1 MAANQAPAA
10 VGRCFVCLTDQDESS
25 SEEWVNP
32 CPCSLEGHQDCMMHW
47 IAELEREN
55 KPFQCPVCKADISV
69 DEPFDPAV
77 AIGNRLHQAFS
88 RISPPLLGTGVAIGT
103 WLGLATYGDVAFQIF
118 AGPEARFH
126 FLNDPRQEHGA
137 RLGRYLGLAAVA
149 PTLILS
155 QSIPGL
161 GNVIFL
167 PMAALVS
174 LNTIWER
181 KANANG
187 RQFGTFH
194 MARDEHFF
202 SWPPSPELV
211 CTAFPYVRATYR
223 SLWREF
229 VRPYEN
235 KLDRRIAGLP
245 DPEPPRN
252 DGQRNDRH
260 HDHDHDHDH
269 DDDEGGIAGVLGAAI
284 NLLDIPEVDVELQVE
299 EQIIQVEDD
308 DPRLGQDRI
317 RVEFGDVQDEGGFDE
332 DPMPDLIP
340 RDEDAHNQRDN
351 DDDAA
356 PPPVVAP
363 APIHDQRQWNLHAS
377 LRDVANAM
385 AGALLL
391 PAISSGAGEL
401 LQLLLPKHMTMLS
414 NRPLGRPGLLQ
425 QTWGR
430 SLVGGCMY
438 LVLRD
443 AFKLYTKYRRA
454 VNRPL
459 RKVRNVDRKR
469 GST

>member
-32 CPCSLEGHQDCMMHW
+32 CPCSLEGHQECMMHW

-55 KPFQCPVCKADISV
+55 KPFRCPVCKADISV

-88 RISPPLLGTGVAIGT
+88 RMSPPLLGTGVAIGT

-137 RLGRYLGLAAVA
+137 RLGRYLGLGAVA

-155 QSIPGL
+155 HSIPGL
-161 GNVIFL
+161 GNIIFL
-167 PMAALVS
+167 PLAALY
-174 LNTIWER
+174 
-181 KANANG
+181 
-187 RQFGTFH
+187 GTFH

-211 CTAFPYVRATYR
+211 CTAFPYVRAMYR
-223 SLWREF
+223 NLWREF
-229 VRPYEN
+229 VRPFEN

-245 DPEPPRN
+245 DLEP
-252 DGQRNDRH
+252 QRDQWNGGH
-260 HDHDHDHDH
+260 HDHNH
-269 DDDEGGIAGVLGAAI
+269 DDDEGGIAGMLDAAI
-284 NLLDIPEVDVELQVE
+284 NLLDIPEVNVELQVE
-299 EQIIQVEDD
+299 ERIVQVEEG
-308 DPRLGQDRI
+308 DPRLGQERI
-317 RVEFGDVQDEGGFDE
+317 RVEIQEDVEFDE
-332 DPMPDLIP
+332 MAGDEPMPELIP
-340 RDEDAHNQRDN
+340 VNDNANDHGRDQ
-351 DDDAA
+351 DDAA
-356 PPPVVAP
+356 PPPVVAAAAAVP
-363 APIHDQRQWNLHAS
+363 PPMNDQRQWNLHAS
-377 LRDVANAM
+377 LRDVANSM

-391 PAISSGAGEL
+391 PAMSSGAGEL
-401 LQLLLPKHMTMLS
+401 LQLVLPKHMTTLGGKS
-414 NRPLGRPGLLQ
+414 LGRPGLLQ

-469 GST
+469 AGSA

>member
-1 MAANQAPAA
+1 MAANEAPAA
-10 VGRCFVCLTDQDESS
+10 VGRCFVCLTDQDESAG
-25 SEEWVNP
+25 EEWVHP

-47 IAELEREN
+47 LAELEREN
-55 KPFQCPVCKADISV
+55 KPFQCPVCKAAISV

-77 AIGNRLHQAFS
+77 AVGNRLHQAFS
-88 RISPPLLGTGVAIGT
+88 RLSPPLLGTGLAIGT

-137 RLGRYLGLAAVA
+137 RLGRYLGLGAVA

-155 QSIPGL
+155 HSIPGL

-167 PMAALVS
+167 PLAAL
-174 LNTIWER
+174 
-181 KANANG
+181 
-187 RQFGTFH
+187 FGTFH

-211 CTAFPYVRATYR
+211 CTAFPYVRAMYR
-223 SLWREF
+223 NLWRELI
-229 VRPYEN
+229 RPYEN

-245 DPEPPRN
+245 EPEPRQ
-252 DGQRNDRH
+252 DQGQRDGGH
-260 HDHDHDHDH
+260 HHHDDHDHGH
-269 DDDEGGIAGVLGAAI
+269 DDEGGIAGMLDAAI

-299 EQIIQVEDD
+299 EQIVHVGED
-308 DPRLGQDRI
+308 DPRLGQEGF
-317 RVEFGDVQDEGGFDE
+317 RVEIHEDVEFDAPADGE
-332 DPMPDLIP
+332 QIPDLIAIEEQRHDEHEAAPAP
-340 RDEDAHNQRDN
+340 RVAGAA
-351 DDDAA
+351 AA
-356 PPPVVAP
+356 PPPMN
-363 APIHDQRQWNLHAS
+363 DQRQWNLHAS
-377 LRDVANAM
+377 LRDVANAL
-385 AGALLL
+385 ASALLL

-401 LQLLLPKHMTMLS
+401 IQLLLPKHLTTLS
-414 NRPLGRPGLLQ
+414 GKSFGRPGLLQ

-469 GST
+469 PGSL